1 MNILDTYFAVMGG
14 SPPPR
19 PVYSPPPAPAPAPAP
34 AAVSEAEKV
43 GEREKKAGQK
53 KRGRTSLITNVGGAP
68 GLGDDESGRK
78 SKLGGY

>member
-1 MNILDTYFAVMGG
+1 MGG

-19 PVYSPPPAPAPAPAP
+19 PVYSPPPAPAPAT
-34 AAVSEAEKV
+34 VSEAEKV